1 MRRGTTPW
9 QWCILRT
16 RATALLAAPRTHLGV
31 RDMPEPTATSRIDA
45 AGPGGPF
52 AADRTL
58 ELPMRLLGRTVKRTA
73 DALGAMQPGQV
84 LALVT
89 DDP

>member
-1 MRRGTTPW
+1 
-9 QWCILRT
+9 
-16 RATALLAAPRTHLGV
+16 
-31 RDMPEPTATSRIDA
+31 MPPAEPTGLTGRSY
-45 AGPGGPF
+45 

-73 DALGAMQPGQV
+73 QALAAMPPGQV
-84 LALVT
+84 LAVHT

>member
-1 MRRGTTPW
+1 MPH
-9 QWCILRT
+9 
-16 RATALLAAPRTHLGV
+16 RAAKDHAHAERS
-31 RDMPEPTATSRIDA
+31 A
-45 AGPGGPF
+45 GPF